1 MQAQTQLRELDRA
14 EHAEKSYA
22 HVRLSGPEPSTASSF
37 ARPAHQPLTGG
48 LAEGQPET
56 ETRNRAHLRFV
67 AVLHGPVDCFS
78 KNLSWRL
85 SLSPARSS
93 ALVSRDPRRVGHDH
107 PVCTSRSGAS
117 AGPRQPGGDP
127 QPKPDCAGRYAY
139 RSLPRAE
146 VGRLAIKLAP
156 A

>member
-1 MQAQTQLRELDRA
+1 MQAQTQLRGLDRA

-22 HVRLSGPEPSTASSF
+22 HVRLSGPEPSTASSLPDQ
-37 ARPAHQPLTGG
+37 RTKPLTGG

-107 PVCTSRSGAS
+107 PVCTSRSGA
-117 AGPRQPGGDP
+117 GDP

-146 VGRLAIKLAP
+146 VGRLTIKLAP